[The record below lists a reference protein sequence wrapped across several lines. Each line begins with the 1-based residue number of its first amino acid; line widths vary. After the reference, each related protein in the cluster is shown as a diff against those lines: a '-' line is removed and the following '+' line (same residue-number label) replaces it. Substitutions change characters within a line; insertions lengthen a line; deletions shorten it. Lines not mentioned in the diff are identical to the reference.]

1 MLLDTLFAASP
12 AFWLGALVA
21 LSSLSLAGW
30 SLWRGQR
37 LAVERER
44 AWAELAVLRPQVQ
57 QQREQI
63 ETQRSANER
72 LEDEL
77 RQSERS
83 WFNTRSQLE
92 RELALARSELDS
104 ERRQMAEKIALL
116 ENSEQRLNSQFE
128 NLANRIFEQKQQT
141 FAKSSQDNLNNL
153 MQPMR
158 EQLKDFRQ
166 RVEQVYEK
174 DTDDRRELRLQLAS
188 LRQLNEEMNQEARA
202 LTNALK
208 GEKKLQGN
216 WGEMLLERIL
226 EESGLRKGHEYD
238 TQLSFTGK
246 DGSRQQPDA
255 VIHLPDQKDV
265 IVDAKVSLVS
275 FERYCNTEDDER
287 ALHLKGHLKAV
298 RNQMENLTAKNYED
312 IAELKTLDFVLMFV
326 PIEAAFLLAM
336 ENDPQLFR
344 DAFDRNIILVSPS
357 TLLAVLKTIHN
368 IWRNEQQNRNA
379 RTIAEE
385 AGKLYDHFV
394 RFTDSLQDVQKH
406 LRKTQESMDQS
417 MNRLS
422 SGRGNLVGRVE
433 NLRKLGARNKK
444 HLALVD
450 ESDSELPL
458 EEDNE

>member
-1 MLLDTLFAASP
+1 MPAELLALLTPMTIVTSMLLVSFLASTLFFFLRA
-12 AFWLGALVA
+12 
-21 LSSLSLAGW
+21 
-30 SLWRGQR
+30 QR
-37 LAVERER
+37 LTLDTVRLRAECEALERQQAQQLER
-44 AWAELAVLRPQVQ
+44 VAQLQEDR
-57 QQREQI
+57 
-63 ETQRSANER
+63 ER
-72 LEDEL
+72 LEDEG
-77 RQSERS
+77 RNAERS
-83 WFNTRSQLE
+83 WMNTRNQLE
-92 RELALARSELDS
+92 RELALARSTLDS
-104 ERRQMAEKIALL
+104 ERRQMAEKISLL

-128 NLANRIFEQKQQT
+128 NLANRIFEQKQQAFSKT
-141 FAKSSQDNLNNL
+141 SQESLNHL

-379 RTIAEE
+379 QTIAEE

-394 RFTDSLQDVQKH
+394 RFTESLQDVQKH

-444 HLALVD
+444 QLALAD
-450 ESDSELPL
+450 ESPDGLPL
-458 EEDNE
+458 EEDSE